1 MSDGRVNSSKRAR
14 RNRPF
19 LSIRARLIVLAL
31 LAMAPLMLAR
41 MHELESARLAR
52 LNAVNAEVIDLARRG
67 VESQRDIVYS
77 VRALLQIVS
86 RLYARIPLDTPG
98 CNEYIADL
106 TANIPWIRSLS
117 IASTDGRINCSSE
130 SLAIGLNLSDRRHFR
145 NALTSREFAL
155 SDYLIDRLDH
165 VPSLVA
171 TLPIIKDDGSLKA
184 MLLRL
189 SIWNGSA
196 TVRPRPR
203 SIRVRRSCC
212 SIVAARSSPV
222 RQISGALS
230 ASNLPVIC

>member
-1 MSDGRVNSSKRAR
+1 MSDGRANTSKRAR

-31 LAMAPLMLAR
+31 LAIAPLMLAR
-41 MHELESARLAR
+41 LHELESARLSR

-67 VESQRDIVYS
+67 VESQRDLIYS

-98 CNEYIADL
+98 FNEYLADL
-106 TANIPWIRSLS
+106 SANVRWIRGLS

-130 SLAIGLNLSDRRHFR
+130 PMAIGLDLSDRPQVR

-155 SDYLIDRLDH
+155 SDNLIDRLDH

-171 TLPIIKDDGSLKA
+171 TFPIIKDDGALKG
-184 MLLRL
+184 
-189 SIWNGSA
+189 I
-196 TVRPRPR
+196 
-203 SIRVRRSCC
+203 
-212 SIVAARSSPV
+212 
-222 RQISGALS
+222 AL
-230 ASNLPVIC
+230 AVINMEWIGELAQH